1 MSRGLILVNPAGSD
15 FNYNRCMKSRQKHVL
30 ITGCSSGMGRAAA
43 CYLVERGYRVY
54 AGSRTPETLQDVA
67 SEDLCPLKLDITDP
81 QSIILVLEKIER
93 IDVLVNNAG
102 YGLVAT
108 VEDVTE
114 EERLAQFNVNVF
126 GVMRMC
132 KAVIP
137 KMRKQQSGVIINI
150 SSFLGKI
157 GLPLLTCYNAS
168 KYAVE
173 GITDSLRY
181 ELKDFNIRVHSIMP
195 GFFDTNFARDNLMT
209 NQQTFAEDSPY
220 AELVSTLAPTIV
232 EQINH
237 GNDTLEVARL
247 IKEIIECG
255 DFPARCTAGDKAK
268 KFIPMKKELSDE
280 DFERRVRAYY
290 DF

>member
-1 MSRGLILVNPAGSD
+1 
-15 FNYNRCMKSRQKHVL
+15 MKSRQKCVL

-43 CYLVERGYRVY
+43 CHLAERGYRVY
-54 AGSRTPETLQDVA
+54 AASRTPEILQDVA
-67 SEDLCPLKLDITDP
+67 SEDICPLKLDITDP
-81 QSIILVLEKIER
+81 QSIASVLDGIER

-102 YGLVAT
+102 YGLVST

-114 EERLAQFNVNVF
+114 EEMFAQFDVNVF

-137 KMRKQQSGVIINI
+137 KMRMAQSGVIINI

-157 GLPLLTCYNAS
+157 GLPLLTFYNAS

-181 ELKDFNIRVHSIMP
+181 ELKGFNIRVHSIMP
-195 GFFDTNFARDNLMT
+195 GFFDTNFARDNLVT
-209 NQQTFAEDSPY
+209 NLQTFSKDSPY
-220 AELVSTLAPTIV
+220 AKLVSTLAPTIV

-237 GNDTLEVARL
+237 GNDTQEVAAL
-247 IKEIIECG
+247 IEEIIERD

-280 DFERRVRAYY
+280 EFERRVSDYY
-290 DF
+290 GV